1 MSKVDL
7 CNLALSLIGNK
18 TITSI
23 ETPTTAEEKI
33 CKLWYEKTLK
43 QALINASPN
52 FARARA
58 NIPMSN
64 YTNPFGF
71 INAFKIP
78 NDCLKVLGI
87 GEVDNI
93 QADFSVESEYILTN
107 ENQDN
112 SLPIRYIKYIE
123 DDTKFSSGFIDYFV
137 YLLANNI
144 CYQINKDSNLKQF
157 LEQMTDKKLLDCRT
171 NENQESKLKIIS
183 KSRYQMSRY

>member
-1 MSKVDL
+1 MSKVYL

-52 FARARA
+52 FARSRA

-71 INAFKIP
+71 TNAFKIP

-87 GEVDNI
+87 GEEDNI
-93 QADFSVESEYILTN
+93 QAEYSVEGDYILTN
-107 ENQDN
+107 ENNDN

-123 DDTKFSSGFIDYFV
+123 DDTKFSDGFIDYFI

-144 CYQINKDSNLKQF
+144 CYQINKESDLKQR
-157 LEQMTDKKLLDCRT
+157 LEQTTDKRLLDCRT
-171 NENQESKLKIIS
+171 NENQESKIKIKC

>member
-18 TITSI
+18 AITSI
-23 ETPTTAEEKI
+23 ENLTTTEEKI
-33 CKLWYEKTLK
+33 CKLWYDKTLK

-52 FARARA
+52 FARARK
-58 NIPMSN
+58 NISMSN
-64 YTNPFGF
+64 YINPFGF
-71 INAFKIP
+71 TNAFKIP

-87 GEVDNI
+87 GEEENI
-93 QADFSVESEYILTN
+93 QSDFSVEGEYILTN

-112 SLPIRYIKYIE
+112 SLPIRYVKYIE

-171 NENQESKLKIIS
+171 NENQESKLKILYR
-183 KSRYQMSRY
+183 SRYKSSRY